1 VDGVVTETAQRAT
14 KRKDDAPG
22 RIANWIGG
30 RPVPARS
37 GAWLEKRNPA
47 TGEVLSQLARS
58 DARDVADAVAAARTA
73 QPGWAATPPV
83 QRGEMLTAIAN
94 AMQRR
99 REDIARVVALET
111 GKSLNDALGETGG
124 AILQARFMAGEGQR
138 LYGRTTTSAAPD
150 KFAMTIRQPIGVAG
164 LIVAANTPIANVA
177 WKVFPALICGNAAVL
192 KAPEDAPGTAAL
204 FAEISAEAG
213 LPAGILNII
222 QGLGAEAGEPIVEH
236 QDVGVVSFTGSTAVG
251 RRIAEIAGRRLA
263 RVSLELGGKN
273 PLLVCDDADLDN
285 AVKWTCLSAF
295 SNAGQRCASAS
306 RIIVFDSVYHAFLDK
321 LLKATAAQK
330 VGPTDDDDFGP
341 VINERQLSRMLA
353 AVDKAKSAGA
363 RVLAGGERLGGAMH
377 AAGYY
382 MAPTVIDQIDP
393 EDELSTTELFGPI
406 ACLYRCLG
414 YQEALALANGSP
426 YGLTACIHTRNAHR
440 AMHFVQAVE
449 AGVAVVN
456 GGTFGSEPHM
466 PFGGVKQSGNG
477 TREPGTEALD
487 VYSELKD
494 VYWLVDRQ
502 QT

>member
-1 VDGVVTETAQRAT
+1 LVTEVASGASG
-14 KRKDDAPG
+14 RKPG
-22 RIANWIGG
+22 AANYVPNWIGG
-30 RPVPARS
+30 RAMPARG
-37 GAWLEKRNPA
+37 GAWIEKRNPA
-47 TGEVLSQLARS
+47 TGEVQSQLARS
-58 DARDVADAVAAARTA
+58 GATDVAEAVAAARAA

-83 QRGEMLTAIAN
+83 QRGEVLMAVAN

-99 REDIARVVALET
+99 RDDIAATVALET
-111 GKSLNDALGETGG
+111 GKSMKDALGETGG

-138 LYGRTTTSAAPD
+138 LYGRTTTSASPD
-150 KFAMTIRQPIGVAG
+150 KYAMTFRQPVGVAG

-192 KAPEDAPGTAAL
+192 KAPEDAPATAAV
-204 FAEISAEAG
+204 FAEIAAEAG
-213 LPAGILNII
+213 LPAGVLNVI
-222 QGLGAEAGEPIVEH
+222 QGLGPEAGEPIVEH
-236 QDVGVVSFTGSTAVG
+236 RDVGVISFTGSTAVG

-263 RVSLELGGKN
+263 KVSLELGGKN
-273 PLLVCDDADLDN
+273 PLVVCDDANLDN

-306 RIIVFDSVYHAFLDK
+306 RIIVFDSVYDAFLGK

-330 VGPTDDDDFGP
+330 VGPADDDDFGP
-341 VINERQLSRMLA
+341 VINERQLNRMLA
-353 AVDKAKSAGA
+353 AVEKAKSSGA
-363 RVLAGGERLGGAMH
+363 RVLAGGERLRGAKY
-377 AAGYY
+377 ADGYY
-382 MAPTVIDQIDP
+382 MAPTVIDRIDP
-393 EDELSTTELFGPI
+393 DDELSATELFGPI
-406 ACLYRCLG
+406 ACLYRSPG
-414 YQEALALANGSP
+414 YQEALALANRSP

-487 VYSELKD
+487 VSSELKD

-502 QT
+502 QI